1 MFPEALQH
9 GGGVL
14 YVLLGASILALAIII
29 ERLAWGMRRSRVIP
43 KNLEQAIVELLETNR
58 FEDLYRVCAENRSPL
73 GRIVLAGLR
82 NAQRPREEVV
92 ELLQFEGRK
101 QLAALQR
108 YVGLLGTIA
117 AISPLLGLLGTVI
130 GIIETFAVIREH
142 GIGNPGLLAGGI
154 SQALIATAAGIS
166 VAIPSMIFYR
176 FFQQRARSLTMDLE
190 QFALELLLK
199 LSGNPSAASAETRRT
214 VG

>member
-14 YVLLGASILALAIII
+14 YVLLGASVLALAIII

-101 QLAALQR
+101 QLASLQR

-130 GIIETFAVIREH
+130 GIIETFSVIREH

-176 FFQQRARSLTMDLE
+176 FFQQRARTLTMDLE

-199 LSGNPSAASAETRRT
+199 LSGHATSGAADTRRT